1 MIYRIRFP
9 LIPPLLVE
17 NQLGTDFLV
26 KSNLVN
32 NYFTQQCMTIDSDSS
47 IPPNIAFGTLQELS
61 IFEVCTDDMIMVIK
75 LLDPNKA
82 HGH

>member
-1 MIYRIRFP
+1 
-9 LIPPLLVE
+9 
-17 NQLGTDFLV
+17 
-26 KSNLVN
+26 
-32 NYFTQQCMTIDSDSS
+32 MTIDSDSS